1 MAHRFRDRLQ
11 QNASVALALLVLAA
25 GWADVWGDA
34 VWLRALSLEPQL
46 WWHLIPLALMAAVV
60 QLRRSHVELALVLG
74 LTTVALHLLIGVN
87 LGLLLC
93 LADLIYALGIRGSRR
108 SVRIAHRSFLGL
120 ILLSAPAGLL
130 VGMDAEGLF
139 HMVLVLA
146 SVLLGPLW
154 WASEVRRGYPLWQE
168 RGARQALET
177 ERHAALLERQR
188 QERTAAVESERRRM
202 ARELHDGI
210 SSQVS
215 AMALTSGAVL
225 NAEPDA
231 ERDRRALQ
239 TVRTTSVETLDQL
252 REMMRLLRGE
262 EAEDEPTA
270 ALSWEGM
277 LSRARAQG
285 VRVDVSGELPADL
298 SPVPRQVAARVAQ
311 EALANAF
318 RHGDASA
325 HVEIQARRRSL
336 RLRVSSGLRLDTC
349 AGPDSA
355 PASPVGTGWAGT
367 GPEGAIG
374 AEPLGTGTGLLAMQ
388 ERVSQAGGRLRC
400 GPDSGAWLVEA
411 TLPLQRSPWEEL
423 HD

>member
-74 LTTVALHLLIGVN
+74 LITVALHLLIGVN

-108 SVRIAHRSFLGL
+108 SVRIAQRSFLGL

-168 RGARQALET
+168 RDARRALEA

-188 QERTAAVESERRRM
+188 QERTAAVDSERRRM

-231 ERDRRALQ
+231 ARDRQALQ

-262 EAEDEPTA
+262 ETEEGPTA
-270 ALSWEGM
+270 SLTWEGM
-277 LSRARAQG
+277 LSRARTQG
-285 VRVDVSGELPADL
+285 VRVEVGGELPSDL
-298 SPVPRQVAARVAQ
+298 APVPRQVAVRVTQ
-311 EALANAF
+311 EALANAL

-325 HVEIQARRRSL
+325 SVAIQSRRRSL
-336 RLRVSSGLRLDTC
+336 RLRVISGLHPDTKTET
-349 AGPDSA
+349 
-355 PASPVGTGWAGT
+355 PAAGT
-367 GPEGAIG
+367 HG